1 MLETVLAKIDKN
13 IEDVGYDS
21 FTLAQNMENI
31 ASGYEN
37 VRDNDIETKKDFLK
51 EQFGTQFTDT
61 QYDLIL
67 AFADEVYSAGY
78 STGWF
83 DGIAD
88 ERDRQDC

>member
-1 MLETVLAKIDKN
+1 MLNAVLTKIDRT
-13 IEDVGYDS
+13 IEDAGYDS

-31 ASGYEN
+31 VSGYEN
-37 VRDNDIETKKDFLK
+37 IRDNDIETKKDFLK

-88 ERDRQDC
+88 ERERQDC

>member
-1 MLETVLAKIDKN
+1 MLNTVLTEIDRR
-13 IEDVGYDS
+13 IVDAGYDS

-31 ASGYEN
+31 ASEYEN
-37 VRDNDIETKKDFLK
+37 IKDKDNETKREFLK

-78 STGWF
+78 GTGWF

-88 ERDRQDC
+88 ERERQDC

>member
-1 MLETVLAKIDKN
+1 MLNTVLAKIDKN
-13 IEDVGYDS
+13 IEDAGYDS

-61 QYDLIL
+61 QYNLIL

>member
-1 MLETVLAKIDKN
+1 MLGDVLMTMDKR
-13 IEDVGYDS
+13 IENAGYDS
-21 FTLAQNMENI
+21 FTMAQNMEKI
-31 ASGYEN
+31 ANGYEN
-37 VRDNDIETKKDFLK
+37 IKDEDSETKKEFLK

-88 ERDRQDC
+88 EREREDC

>member
-1 MLETVLAKIDKN
+1 MLNTVLAKIDRT
-13 IEDVGYDS
+13 IEDAGYDS

-78 STGWF
+78 GTGWF

-88 ERDRQDC
+88 ERERQDC

>member
-1 MLETVLAKIDKN
+1 MLSTVLTEFDRTIVDA
-13 IEDVGYDS
+13 GYDS

-31 ASGYEN
+31 VSGYEN
-37 VRDNDIETKKDFLK
+37 IRDNDIETKKDFLK

-88 ERDRQDC
+88 ERERQDC

>member
-1 MLETVLAKIDKN
+1 MLGDVLMAMDKR
-13 IEDVGYDS
+13 IEDAGYDS
-21 FTLAQNMENI
+21 FTMAQNMEKI
-31 ASGYEN
+31 ANEYEN
-37 VRDNDIETKKDFLK
+37 IKDKDSETKKEFLK

-88 ERDRQDC
+88 ERERQDC

>member
-1 MLETVLAKIDKN
+1 MLNTVLAKINKS
-13 IEDVGYDS
+13 IEDAGYDS
-21 FTLAQNMENI
+21 FTMAQDMENI

-37 VRDNDIETKKDFLK
+37 VRDKNSEVKKDFLK

-67 AFADEVYSAGY
+67 AFADEVYSVGY
-78 STGWF
+78 GTGWF

-88 ERDRQDC
+88 ERERQDC

>member
-1 MLETVLAKIDKN
+1 MLNTVLAKIDRT
-13 IEDVGYDS
+13 IEDAGYDS

>member
-1 MLETVLAKIDKN
+1 MLDTVLTKINKS
-13 IEDVGYDS
+13 IENAGYDS
-21 FTLAQNMENI
+21 FTMAQDMENI

-37 VRDNDIETKKDFLK
+37 VRDKNSETKKDFLK

-88 ERDRQDC
+88 ERERQDC

>member
-1 MLETVLAKIDKN
+1 MLNTVLIGIDKR
-13 IEDVGYDS
+13 IADAGYDS

-37 VRDNDIETKKDFLK
+37 VKDNDIETKKDFLK

>member
-1 MLETVLAKIDKN
+1 MLNTVLTEIDRKIKDA
-13 IEDVGYDS
+13 GYDS

-78 STGWF
+78 STGGF

>member
-1 MLETVLAKIDKN
+1 MLETVLTRINKS

-21 FTLAQNMENI
+21 FTMAQNMENI

-37 VRDNDIETKKDFLK
+37 VRDKDSEAKKDFLK

-88 ERDRQDC
+88 ERERQDC